1 MKPAPFA
8 CSRCG
13 SRWWPDPDSSC
24 PACQPSHTHDP
35 DYDELPPDP
44 YDEIEPEP

>member
-24 PACQPSHTHDP
+24 PACLPSHTHDP